1 MVGQLKKY
9 ATNQKHLNLRKKL
22 KRLRIT
28 TNYAKQMSD
37 SECYYESDEE
47 RPAAKNVNFMTTSP
61 NFKCTKCNKQFY
73 FNDSQIIRCCF
84 CGYRILYKIRTQN
97 YITYVSD

>member
-1 MVGQLKKY
+1 MNKRQILDDSKELFSY
-9 ATNQKHLNLRKKL
+9 LADSQIRKNW
-22 KRLRIT
+22 IENDIINS
-28 TNYAKQMSD
+28 NY
-37 SECYYESDEE
+37 YY
-47 RPAAKNVNFMTTSP
+47 
-61 NFKCTKCNKQFY
+61 NKQFY